1 MRERNELRGRQMADD
16 KENLPCAHIEAPA
29 SKYCVLR
36 ASVLAD
42 QTSSGWL
49 RRAIESL
56 EPRDP
61 VDAANDLEVLSHLTD
76 MRCTEAL
83 SATRSQAEQT
93 S

>member
-1 MRERNELRGRQMADD
+1 MTVDNS
-16 KENLPCAHIEAPA
+16 NTPCTQALEGA
-29 SKYCVLR
+29 SNYRVLR

-49 RRAIESL
+49 CRAIETL

-61 VDAANDLEVLSHLTD
+61 VDAANDLEVLSHLTEI
-76 MRCTEAL
+76 RCTEAL
-83 SATRSQAEQT
+83 SVSRSQAEET